1 MSVNFPWKNYL
12 GGRLVCQSFSKS
24 YCQARFLAFSR
35 VQSSVVS
42 WGRSSGSVPEQ
53 RVVIKPKFLL
63 TRFLFSC
70 DKLKKHSTTRSYN
83 SIKIFWNE
91 LFFIDVVLVNSIFSD
106 SAVTLPLLARLT
118 AFGVMWLAHSSVSF
132 TIVGVFLC
140 KIVEILENEEKIIF
154 TTDST
159 ILLRMTQA
167 KQMRSQRPISIY
179 YIEPQVSRL
188 KERKLPEVWGNNGDH
203 VIVGLS
209 FEYDWLRK
217 WREFFIP

>member
-1 MSVNFPWKNYL
+1 MSVNVPWKNYP

-35 VQSSVVS
+35 VQSSIVS

-70 DKLKKHSTTRSYN
+70 DKVKKHSTTRSYN

-91 LFFIDVVLVNSIFSD
+91 RFFIDVSVNSIFSD
-106 SAVTLPLLARLT
+106 SAVTLPLLACLT
-118 AFGVMWLAHSSVSF
+118 ASGVMWLAHSSVSF
-132 TIVGVFLC
+132 TIVGVFLW

-167 KQMRSQRPISIY
+167 KPMRSQRPISNY

-203 VIVGLS
+203 VIGLS
-209 FEYDWLRK
+209 FEYD
-217 WREFFIP
+217 

>member
-1 MSVNFPWKNYL
+1 MSVNFPWKNYS

-35 VQSSVVS
+35 VQSSIVS
-42 WGRSSGSVPEQ
+42 WGWSSGSVPEQ

-70 DKLKKHSTTRSYN
+70 DKLKKHSTKRSYN

-91 LFFIDVVLVNSIFSD
+91 RFFIDVSVNSIFSD
-106 SAVTLPLLARLT
+106 SAVTLPLLACLT
-118 AFGVMWLAHSSVSF
+118 ASGVMWLAHSSVSF
-132 TIVGVFLC
+132 TIVGVFLW

-167 KQMRSQRPISIY
+167 KPMRSQRPISNY
-179 YIEPQVSRL
+179 YIEPQVSRM

-203 VIVGLS
+203 IIVGLS
-209 FEYDWLRK
+209 FEYD
-217 WREFFIP
+217 

>member
-1 MSVNFPWKNYL
+1 MSVNFPWKNYPR
-12 GGRLVCQSFSKS
+12 GRLVCQSFSKS

-35 VQSSVVS
+35 VQSSIVS

-91 LFFIDVVLVNSIFSD
+91 RFFIDVSVNSIFSD
-106 SAVTLPLLARLT
+106 SAVTLPLLACLT
-118 AFGVMWLAHSSVSF
+118 ASGVMWLAHSSVSF
-132 TIVGVFLC
+132 TIVGVFLW

-167 KQMRSQRPISIY
+167 KPMRSQRPISNY

-203 VIVGLS
+203 VIGLS
-209 FEYDWLRK
+209 FEYD
-217 WREFFIP
+217 

>member
-1 MSVNFPWKNYL
+1 MSVNFPWKNYS

-35 VQSSVVS
+35 VQSSIVS

-91 LFFIDVVLVNSIFSD
+91 RFFIDVSVNSIFSD
-106 SAVTLPLLARLT
+106 SAVTLPLLACLT
-118 AFGVMWLAHSSVSF
+118 ASGVMWLAHSSVSF
-132 TIVGVFLC
+132 TIVGVFLW

-167 KQMRSQRPISIY
+167 KPMRSQRPISNY
-179 YIEPQVSRL
+179 YIEPQVSRM

-203 VIVGLS
+203 VIGLS
-209 FEYDWLRK
+209 FEYD
-217 WREFFIP
+217 

>member
-1 MSVNFPWKNYL
+1 MSVNFPWKNYS

-35 VQSSVVS
+35 VQSSIVS
-42 WGRSSGSVPEQ
+42 WGWSSGSVPEQ

-70 DKLKKHSTTRSYN
+70 DKLKKHNTTRSYN

-91 LFFIDVVLVNSIFSD
+91 RFFIDVSVNSIFSD
-106 SAVTLPLLARLT
+106 SAVTLPLLACLT
-118 AFGVMWLAHSSVSF
+118 ASGVMWLAHSSVSF
-132 TIVGVFLC
+132 TIVGVFLW

-167 KQMRSQRPISIY
+167 KPMRSQRPISNY
-179 YIEPQVSRL
+179 YIEPQVSRM

-209 FEYDWLRK
+209 FEYD
-217 WREFFIP
+217 

>member
-1 MSVNFPWKNYL
+1 MSVNFPWKNYS

-35 VQSSVVS
+35 VQSSIVS
-42 WGRSSGSVPEQ
+42 WGWSSGSVPEQ

-70 DKLKKHSTTRSYN
+70 DKLKKHSTKRSYN

-91 LFFIDVVLVNSIFSD
+91 RFFIDVSVNSIFSD
-106 SAVTLPLLARLT
+106 SAVTLPLLACLT
-118 AFGVMWLAHSSVSF
+118 ASGVMWLAHSSVSF
-132 TIVGVFLC
+132 TIVGVFLW

-167 KQMRSQRPISIY
+167 KPMRSQRPISNY
-179 YIEPQVSRL
+179 YIEPQVSRM

-209 FEYDWLRK
+209 FEYD
-217 WREFFIP
+217 

>member
-1 MSVNFPWKNYL
+1 MSVNFPWKNYP

-35 VQSSVVS
+35 VQSSIVS

-91 LFFIDVVLVNSIFSD
+91 RFFIDVSVNSIFSD
-106 SAVTLPLLARLT
+106 SAVTLPLLACLT
-118 AFGVMWLAHSSVSF
+118 ASGVMWLAHSSVSF
-132 TIVGVFLC
+132 TIVGVFLW

-159 ILLRMTQA
+159 ILLRMTEA
-167 KQMRSQRPISIY
+167 KPMRSQRPISNY

-188 KERKLPEVWGNNGDH
+188 KERKLPGV
-203 VIVGLS
+203 VGLS
-209 FEYDWLRK
+209 FEYD
-217 WREFFIP
+217 

>member
-1 MSVNFPWKNYL
+1 MSVNFPWKNYS

-35 VQSSVVS
+35 VQSSIVS
-42 WGRSSGSVPEQ
+42 WGWSSGSVPEQ

-91 LFFIDVVLVNSIFSD
+91 RFFIDVSVNSIFSD
-106 SAVTLPLLARLT
+106 SAVTLPLLACLT
-118 AFGVMWLAHSSVSF
+118 ASGVMWLAHSSVSF
-132 TIVGVFLC
+132 TIVGVFLW

-167 KQMRSQRPISIY
+167 KPMRSQRPISNY

-188 KERKLPEVWGNNGDH
+188 KERKLPEVWGNKGDH

-209 FEYDWLRK
+209 FEYD
-217 WREFFIP
+217 

>member
-1 MSVNFPWKNYL
+1 MSVNFPWKNYP

-35 VQSSVVS
+35 VQSSIVS

-91 LFFIDVVLVNSIFSD
+91 RFFIDVSVNSIFSD
-106 SAVTLPLLARLT
+106 SAVTLPLLACLT
-118 AFGVMWLAHSSVSF
+118 ASGVMWLAHSSVSF
-132 TIVGVFLC
+132 TIVGVFLW

-167 KQMRSQRPISIY
+167 KPMRSQRPISNY

-188 KERKLPEVWGNNGDH
+188 KERKLPGV
-203 VIVGLS
+203 VGLS
-209 FEYDWLRK
+209 FEYD
-217 WREFFIP
+217 

>member
-1 MSVNFPWKNYL
+1 MSVNFPWKNYP

-35 VQSSVVS
+35 VQSSFVS

-91 LFFIDVVLVNSIFSD
+91 RFFIDVSVNSIFSD
-106 SAVTLPLLARLT
+106 SAVTLPLLACLT
-118 AFGVMWLAHSSVSF
+118 ASGVMWLAHSSVSF
-132 TIVGVFLC
+132 TIVGVFLW

-159 ILLRMTQA
+159 ILLRMTEA
-167 KQMRSQRPISIY
+167 KPMRSQRPISNY

-188 KERKLPEVWGNNGDH
+188 KERKLPGV
-203 VIVGLS
+203 VGLS
-209 FEYDWLRK
+209 FEYD
-217 WREFFIP
+217 

>member
-1 MSVNFPWKNYL
+1 MSVNFPWKNYP

-35 VQSSVVS
+35 VQSSIVS

-53 RVVIKPKFLL
+53 RVVIKPKILL
-63 TRFLFSC
+63 TWFLFSG

-91 LFFIDVVLVNSIFSD
+91 RFFIDVSVNSIFSD
-106 SAVTLPLLARLT
+106 SAVTLPLLACLT
-118 AFGVMWLAHSSVSF
+118 ASGVMWLAHSSVSF
-132 TIVGVFLC
+132 SIVGVFLW
-140 KIVEILENEEKIIF
+140 KFVEILKNEEKIIF

-159 ILLRMTQA
+159 ILLRMTEA
-167 KQMRSQRPISIY
+167 KPMRSQRPISNY

-209 FEYDWLRK
+209 FEYD
-217 WREFFIP
+217 

>member
-1 MSVNFPWKNYL
+1 MSVNFPWKNYP

-35 VQSSVVS
+35 VQSSIVS

-70 DKLKKHSTTRSYN
+70 DKVKKHSTTRSYN

-91 LFFIDVVLVNSIFSD
+91 RFFIDVSVNSIFSD
-106 SAVTLPLLARLT
+106 SAVTLPLLACLT
-118 AFGVMWLAHSSVSF
+118 ASGVMWLAHSSVSF
-132 TIVGVFLC
+132 TIVGVFLW

-159 ILLRMTQA
+159 ILLRITQA
-167 KQMRSQRPISIY
+167 KPMRSQRPISNY
-179 YIEPQVSRL
+179 YIEPQVSRM
-188 KERKLPEVWGNNGDH
+188 KERKLPEVWGNNGHH

>member
-1 MSVNFPWKNYL
+1 MSVNFPWKNYP
-12 GGRLVCQSFSKS
+12 GGRLVCQSLSKS

-35 VQSSVVS
+35 VQSSIVS

-70 DKLKKHSTTRSYN
+70 DKLRKHNTTRSYN

-91 LFFIDVVLVNSIFSD
+91 RFFIDVSVNSIFSD
-106 SAVTLPLLARLT
+106 SAVTLPLLACLT
-118 AFGVMWLAHSSVSF
+118 ASGVMWLAHSSVSF
-132 TIVGVFLC
+132 TIVGVFLW

-167 KQMRSQRPISIY
+167 KPMRSQRPISNY

-188 KERKLPEVWGNNGDH
+188 KERKLPEVWGNNGHH

-209 FEYDWLRK
+209 FEY
-217 WREFFIP
+217 E